1 MRKRRK
7 VPRGKR
13 VAALNGL
20 GRGRGGSPDAISDMT
35 PRQTRHPERQSVKSP
50 GNGNGIDEQAAF
62 NDTAPGRHRCTQG
75 SARIGSVA
83 KQTGFPV
90 YQPQGGSRTL
100 QGSQN
105 PERIP
110 ERKEGMVISPR
121 SRGRNAGRLCTPTRV
136 RLGVSSVTVGREGR
150 GLAKQRATG
159 RFVCLPEAKDATT
172 SLECVRSPR
181 AQGCRII
188 TLP

>member
-83 KQTGFPV
+83 KQTSFPV
-90 YQPQGGSRTL
+90 YAPAPGGKQNSARISEPRKNSR
-100 QGSQN
+100 
-105 PERIP
+105 E
-110 ERKEGMVISPR
+110 E
-121 SRGRNAGRLCTPTRV
+121 GRNGNQPALTGQKCRTALHAD
-136 RLGVSSVTVGREGR
+136 EGPF
-150 GLAKQRATG
+150 G
-159 RFVCLPEAKDATT
+159 RFERDSWSRRKGVGKAARHRAFRLP
-172 SLECVRSPR
+172 S
-181 AQGCRII
+181 
-188 TLP
+188 

>member
-13 VAALNGL
+13 VAAFNGL

-35 PRQTRHPERQSVKSP
+35 PRQTRHPERQGVKSP

-62 NDTAPGRHRCTQG
+62 NDTAPGRIDAQG

-83 KQTGFPV
+83 RQTRFPV
-90 YQPQGGSRTL
+90 YQPQGEAEPL
-100 QGSQN
+100 QGSQS

-110 ERKEGMVISPR
+110 ERRKEW
-121 SRGRNAGRLCTPTRV
+121 
-136 RLGVSSVTVGREGR
+136 
-150 GLAKQRATG
+150 
-159 RFVCLPEAKDATT
+159 
-172 SLECVRSPR
+172 
-181 AQGCRII
+181 
-188 TLP
+188 